1 MLLPKLILASRYK
14 PKTPVIMQKVRA
26 SGILKT
32 LQGSGLDKVLDINSS
47 VLCSIIWLNPLE
59 DPVIS
64 MPPRIKFKKVYDV
77 RLPSAN
83 KNPKKADITTKLESL
98 SFKRAM

>member
-1 MLLPKLILASRYK
+1 MLPGIAPINTAKGVIFFNGVYIIVYITIANNPNINELKLILPSRYK

-47 VLCSIIWLNPLE
+47 VLCSII
-59 DPVIS
+59 
-64 MPPRIKFKKVYDV
+64 
-77 RLPSAN
+77 
-83 KNPKKADITTKLESL
+83 
-98 SFKRAM
+98 

>member
-1 MLLPKLILASRYK
+1 M
-14 PKTPVIMQKVRA
+14 MQKMRA

-32 LQGSGLDKVLDINSS
+32 LEGSGLENVLDINSS
-47 VLCSIIWLNPLE
+47 VLYSIIWLKPLE
-59 DPVIS
+59 DPVIKT
-64 MPPRIKFKKVYDV
+64 PPRIKFKNIYDV

-98 SFKRAM
+98 SFKRDI